1 MQIQI
6 GTTPF
11 GRRPIP
17 LDQFAA
23 RMLAS
28 EAPPRAT
35 TSDKALTGRQC
46 RTPVDKWALYDDLRE
61 AATRYGIG
69 DRSLAVL
76 HALLSFHPGKELAE
90 GSELTVFPSNKQL
103 AARAH
108 GMADA
113 TLRRHLNA
121 LIEAGLL
128 LRHDSANGK
137 RFARR
142 DRQGRITQAFGFSLR
157 PLLERADAIRKD
169 AEDLRH
175 QKVRLRLCRERI
187 TLMRRDIG
195 RITETVF
202 AANSA
207 EDAEHAGARIDI
219 AVWQRIHA
227 DLRDIVDR
235 IPRRASL
242 EMLQPIEAAL
252 ETLHQDTIKQLK
264 RLQSATEMS
273 GSAAENERHHGE
285 SDTDSI
291 SESEARQRSWNNA
304 TIFCPE
310 EPEGLNKHGAAET
323 GPYETGPCETGPCKP
338 KAISSARFLVA
349 TPQSTHGSSRPACEI
364 DLATILRI
372 CPDICDYA
380 LHGITRWAD
389 LVETAGRVS
398 VFLGID
404 PRAHQEAIGSMGP
417 HRTAIIV
424 AYILQRHDEIENPG
438 GYLRSL
444 IARVRREPFA
454 LQPLIDSLRRRRMPS
469 VDRSGAARHQ
479 TCRKPAAAG

>member
-35 TSDKALTGRQC
+35 SSDKALTGRQC

-61 AATRYGIG
+61 AATRHGIG

-264 RLQSATEMS
+264 RLQSAKEMS

-291 SESEARQRSWNNA
+291 SESEARQRSRSND
-304 TIFCPE
+304 E
-310 EPEGLNKHGAAET
+310 SLDRDEPTDLNKPSAAKA
-323 GPYETGPCETGPCKP
+323 GPCKP
-338 KAISSARFLVA
+338 TVTPSARFRVV
-349 TPQSTHGSSRPACEI
+349 TPQPTHGSSRPACEI

-389 LVETAGRVS
+389 LIETAGRVS

-454 LQPLIDSLRRRRMPS
+454 LQPLIDSLQRRRMPS
-469 VDRSGAARHQ
+469 VDRSGAAMHQ
-479 TCRKPAAAG
+479 TCRGPAAAG